1 LAGQD
6 SKFITVNGDTIH
18 YVKSGSGK
26 PVVLVH
32 GFGLST
38 YSWRKLIPL
47 LADRYTVYAP
57 DLLGFGL
64 SDKPP
69 DGNYDLKSHGDLVI
83 GFMDALKLSSA
94 PLVGHSMGGIVVSY
108 AANKAPSRVDKLVI
122 IEPGFYRDTAPP
134 FLKYLFFPLPRIMAK
149 QFYARSSQERL
160 HGAMFYDKSLL
171 TDETLEAYMAAG
183 RTPNVVDAL
192 TAMMQDVGPQ
202 KYEGISEKI
211 SVSTLIVWGESD
223 ERPLSEEA
231 KRLKREIKGSQLMLI
246 RDSGHLVP
254 EEKPRDLA
262 SLIRDFLG

>member
-1 LAGQD
+1 
-6 SKFITVNGDTIH
+6 
-18 YVKSGSGK
+18 
-26 PVVLVH
+26 
-32 GFGLST
+32 
-38 YSWRKLIPL
+38 
-47 LADRYTVYAP
+47 
-57 DLLGFGL
+57 
-64 SDKPP
+64 
-69 DGNYDLKSHGDLVI
+69 
-83 GFMDALKLSSA
+83 
-94 PLVGHSMGGIVVSY
+94 
-108 AANKAPSRVDKLVI
+108 
-122 IEPGFYRDTAPP
+122 
-134 FLKYLFFPLPRIMAK
+134 
-149 QFYARSSQERL
+149 
-160 HGAMFYDKSLL
+160 
-171 TDETLEAYMAAG
+171 MAAG